1 MIEWGDVPTW
11 LLVIATAIGGFA
23 LLWQLRLQR
32 QQLRE
37 QQRVL
42 AQRVILE
49 RQDLYPQMVEALNEW
64 DTALFPVLDR
74 RASGEEAEPEPDT
87 TTELAR
93 KLGAVRSILAKVELL
108 GSLRVVE
115 QASRAVD
122 ERYTLLSRLAAEELG
137 AEEVEIADLR
147 AGFGHLRETV
157 SSLLVTMREELL
169 ESRPN

>member
-1 MIEWGDVPTW
+1 VIAWGDFPTW

-49 RQDLYPQMVEALNEW
+49 REDLYPQMVQALNEW
-64 DTALFPVLDR
+64 DTALLPVLDR
-74 RASGEEAEPEPDT
+74 RRSGERAEPDT
-87 TTELAR
+87 TTELTR
-93 KLGAVRSILAKVELL
+93 KLRAVRDILAKVELL

-115 QASRAVD
+115 QARRAVS
-122 ERYTLLSRLAAEELG
+122 ERYALWSRLAAEE
-137 AEEVEIADLR
+137 ADIADLDV
-147 AGFGHLRETV
+147 GFQQLRETV
-157 SSLLVTMREELL
+157 SSLLETMREELL
-169 ESRPN
+169 ESRPD